1 MKTVELALGKVES
14 VAASLI
20 ETMCETMILPDR
32 HSAAWM
38 MLLTFLCLQSG
49 RTSQSANDAEEM
61 GDYLAKLMMS
71 GKADELGITL
81 DDFIIKQEY
90 PVAMPLSVS
99 SQAASNLLDL
109 DACFLRSKTG
119 VGFFASDNP
128 VVFFNSQRCH
138 IEGRGHIG
146 LGSKGIQIF
155 YPLSPTVCLYL
166 YDASVY
172 KQPTNTDVRIV
183 SVEDQVKINLLIAL
197 WAKEVIFIP
206 GESAVESAEILH
218 EGLRRYYGWTR
229 SVRAESDR
237 IENHDGTQSSLLI
250 SYRPHPPAE
259 LSLSFSKIKRGLNS
273 YDQGVRG
280 HNPPPVL
287 NQDPNVRRFSVSA
300 AVGKRAQISGLDL
313 KKLVRAASFS

>member
-1 MKTVELALGKVES
+1 MTQAKRHHFVPQFYLRRFSGGKRSLTLLHKKSGRIIRNASIKGQCAIDNFYGWNDEIELALGKVES

-20 ETMCETMILPDR
+20 ETMCDTMILPDR

-38 MLLTFLCLQSG
+38 ILLTFLCLQSG

-71 GKADELGITL
+71 GKADELGINL
-81 DDFIIKQEY
+81 DDFVIKQEY

-119 VGFFASDNP
+119 TGFFASDNP
-128 VVFFNSQRCH
+128 VLFFNSQRCH
-138 IEGRGHIG
+138 IDGQGHIG
-146 LGSKGIQIF
+146 LGSKGVQIF

-172 KQPTNTDVRIV
+172 KQPTNTDARVL

-197 WAKEVIFIP
+197 WP
-206 GESAVESAEILH
+206 
-218 EGLRRYYGWTR
+218 
-229 SVRAESDR
+229 
-237 IENHDGTQSSLLI
+237 
-250 SYRPHPPAE
+250 
-259 LSLSFSKIKRGLNS
+259 KR
-273 YDQGVRG
+273 
-280 HNPPPVL
+280 
-287 NQDPNVRRFSVSA
+287 
-300 AVGKRAQISGLDL
+300 
-313 KKLVRAASFS
+313 